1 MAIVDA
7 RATAI
12 RAAALRVATILAL
25 AWATAAQ
32 ANLVRDDLG
41 RDVRFDRPPLRVIS
55 LLPSI
60 TETVCALDACGRLV
74 ATDRYSNWPPQ
85 VGALPKAGG
94 LDDAEI
100 ELIVSLKPDLVL
112 LSRSQRI
119 TDRLADLGIKTFA
132 LNSDRYADIAHNI
145 RVIGE
150 ILGLDE
156 RARGLNES
164 IAANVQSIAASAHR
178 AHSGTAPSVYFEV
191 DTAPYAAGPAS
202 FIGEL
207 LSQLGAHNIVS
218 ADLGAF
224 PKLNPEYVV
233 QHNPDVIFVSSS
245 EAAHLAARPG
255 WASIR
260 AVRERRFCSFS
271 AEVDDTIV
279 RPGPRVADGMRAL
292 ADCLERVSP

>member
-1 MAIVDA
+1 MTILDA
-7 RATAI
+7 RANAI
-12 RAAALRVATILAL
+12 RAAALRAAALLAL

-32 ANLVRDDLG
+32 ANVVRDDLG
-41 RDVRFDRPPLRVIS
+41 RDVRFDHPPLRVIA

-60 TETVCALDACGRLV
+60 TETVCALDACDRLV

-85 VGALPKAGG
+85 VKALPKAGG

-119 TDRLADLGIKTFA
+119 TDRLGDLGIKTFA
-132 LNSDRYADIAHNI
+132 LNSDRYSDIAHNI

-156 RARGLNES
+156 RARGLSES
-164 IAANVQSIAASAHR
+164 IAADVQSIAAGAHR
-178 AHSGTAPSVYFEV
+178 AHSGRAPSVYFEV

-207 LSQLGAHNIVS
+207 LTRLGAHNIVS
-218 ADLGAF
+218 SDLGAF

-233 QHNPDVIFVSSS
+233 QHNPDVIFVSGT
-245 EAAHLAARPG
+245 EAGHLAARPG
-255 WASIR
+255 WATIR

>member
-1 MAIVDA
+1 MATVDA
-7 RATAI
+7 RANAI
-12 RAAALRVATILAL
+12 RAASLMLATLLAL
-25 AWATAAQ
+25 ACAAVAQ
-32 ANLVRDDLG
+32 ANVVRDDLG
-41 RDVRFDRPPLRVIS
+41 REVRFDHPPLRVIS

-74 ATDRYSNWPPQ
+74 ATDRYSNWPPR
-85 VGALPKAGG
+85 VLALPKAGG

-119 TDRLADLGIKTFA
+119 TDRLGDLGIKTFA
-132 LNSDRYADIAHNI
+132 LNSDRYSDIAHNI

-150 ILGLDE
+150 ILGLEE
-156 RARGLNES
+156 RARGLNEA
-164 IAANVQSIAASAHR
+164 IAADVQALAATAHSAH
-178 AHSGTAPSVYFEV
+178 AGVAPSVYFEV

-207 LSQLGAHNIVS
+207 LTQLGAHNIVS

-245 EAAHLAARPG
+245 EAEHLAARPG
-255 WASIR
+255 WATIR

-271 AEVDDTIV
+271 ADVDDTIV

-292 ADCLERVSP
+292 ADCLGRMSP